1 MNIFK
6 ITSRF
11 GIRPVRLRR
20 KDKESTS
27 FKTQEINPY
36 VKIKQLTAEIISLEQ
51 KLQQAIDTIDLFKG
65 QLAEYDVLLAHAQ
78 CRVAEPTP
86 SAFQVETQTLGQT
99 SFASSPEM
107 KPTRVWID
115 DLWLCNTSENTPL
128 QEAEAYWKNG
138 SPQCALEIV
147 SQAIDSNPFLS
158 PSEEIRCRI
167 FAAAVFHSTGNYNE
181 SNRRIS
187 IVLKT
192 IARYTRLDEPRSGEL
207 TSIAHYIQG
216 RNLME
221 LGEFTDAYYSLSRA
235 LGTPGYHTKA
245 RDYQKNSVIEF
256 TRQVAMGDSASI
268 SSSLRPIVSRTECVS
283 GEYLS

>member
-11 GIRPVRLRR
+11 GIPPVRLWR
-20 KDKESTS
+20 KNKESTS
-27 FKTQEINPY
+27 PKTAETNPY
-36 VKIKQLTAEIISLEQ
+36 LKIKQLTAQISNLEQ
-51 KLQQAIDTIDLFKG
+51 NLRQAIDTIDSFKA

-86 SAFQVETQTLGQT
+86 PAFQAETQLLSQT
-99 SFASSPEM
+99 NSVLSPKM
-107 KPTRVWID
+107 KSTRVWID
-115 DLWLCNTSENTPL
+115 DLWLCNSSDNTPL

-138 SPQCALEIV
+138 SPECALKIV

-167 FAAAVFHSTGNYNE
+167 FAAAVLHSTGDFDE
-181 SNRRIS
+181 SNRRLVF
-187 IVLKT
+187 VLKT
-192 IARYTRLDEPRSGEL
+192 IAEFTRLDELRPGDL
-207 TSIAHYIQG
+207 MSIAHYIQG

-221 LGEFTDAYYSLSRA
+221 LGELTDAYYSLSRA

-245 RDYQKNSVIEF
+245 RDYQKNTVIEF
-256 TRQVAMGDSASI
+256 TRQVAMGDNAPI
-268 SSSLRPIVSRTECVS
+268 SSSLRPIVSRTENLLDES
-283 GEYLS
+283 LL

>member
-1 MNIFK
+1 M
-6 ITSRF
+6 TSRF
-11 GIRPVRLRR
+11 GIRPLRPRR
-20 KDKESTS
+20 KGKDSTS
-27 FKTQEINPY
+27 SKTEELNPDL
-36 VKIKQLTAEIISLEQ
+36 KIKQLTAQISNLEQ
-51 KLQQAIDTIDLFKG
+51 NLHQSIHTVDLLKA

-86 SAFQVETQTLGQT
+86 PAFQLETQPLGQT
-99 SFASSPEM
+99 RSALSPQM
-107 KPTRVWID
+107 NKMNSTRVWID
-115 DLWLCNTSENTPL
+115 DLWLCNASENTPL

-138 SPQCALEIV
+138 SPQCALKIV

-167 FAAAVFHSTGNYNE
+167 FAAAVFHSTGHFDE
-181 SNRRIS
+181 SNRRLS

-192 IARYTRLDEPRSGEL
+192 IARCTRLDEPRPGDL
-207 TSIAHYIQG
+207 ISIAHYIQG

-245 RDYQKNSVIEF
+245 RDYQKNAVIEF
-256 TRQVAMGDSASI
+256 TRQVAMGDNASI
-268 SSSLRPIVSRTECVS
+268 SSSLRPIVSRTE
-283 GEYLS
+283 